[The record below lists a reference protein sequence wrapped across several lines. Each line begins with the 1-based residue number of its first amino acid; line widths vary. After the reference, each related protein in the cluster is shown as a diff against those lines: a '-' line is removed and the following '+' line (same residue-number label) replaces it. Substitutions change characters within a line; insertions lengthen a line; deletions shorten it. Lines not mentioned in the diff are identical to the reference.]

1 MFKRLKNWIIDRPA
15 SDHGVASFAWF
26 GASYLAL
33 GSAVAFPALA
43 PVTVGAA
50 VLASKVGVLEGIITG
65 AHVVN
70 NILSWGFKK
79 LFGSKNT
86 PARTEAAP
94 SHAQPEKS
102 NEATHQNLKEKPLE
116 TTKDNPQTIQA
127 PQPQKQPE
135 NKPQLVQVPAEQLA
149 ILMKQIQVLTT
160 RVEQMQ
166 QEVLA
171 LRLENQK
178 LKLKLKPEN
187 NRTKRPVRQPLPQ
200 RRLVTHRHYIQ
211 NGRLM
216 HD

>member
-1 MFKRLKNWIIDRPA
+1 MFSRFKNWLLNRPA
-15 SDHGVASFAWF
+15 EDHAVASFAWF

-43 PVTVGAA
+43 PVAVGAA

-79 LFGSKNT
+79 LFGSKST
-86 PARTEAAP
+86 PARTEAAT

-127 PQPQKQPE
+127 PQPE

-149 ILMKQIQVLTT
+149 ILMKQIQVLTA

-200 RRLVTHRHYIQ
+200 RRLITHRHYIQ